1 MSRRGKPSEG
11 QTPNFISKRVTMLS
25 EAIKALLLEEAFLRA
40 VLTAVSRR
48 ATVALASA
56 IEQALPCL
64 IWDAQRRAMAILV
77 ILERAAKLITS
88 GTQFIC
94 NQSRIC

>member
-1 MSRRGKPSEG
+1 
-11 QTPNFISKRVTMLS
+11 MLS
-25 EAIKALLLEEAFLRA
+25 DAIKALLLEEAFLRA

-64 IWDAQRRAMAILV
+64 MWDAQRSAIAMFV
-77 ILERAAKLITS
+77 ILERAAISITS
-88 GTQFIC
+88 
-94 NQSRIC
+94 